1 MFKTLLAATALTLA
15 AVHPAAGKEEPSATE
30 PAISLREATLPAPHT
45 AAVSARSAA
54 KAPSAKDL
62 PDVPFTIALSAGPN
76 FNLGGSHGAEWFG
89 SRPAAAMQFDIMMNL
104 RIINRW
110 SAYLDLGITFFETRG
125 GGRVND
131 AIGAVLGKLFSP
143 VSRMKPS
150 AGIGLAYTLP
160 LGRWEIAPRAGAG
173 IFGAGSQNKT
183 KTADGTTVRFEK
195 EISPLY
201 VNAGVGAGYRLSRL
215 CTLFLD
221 TSYHC
226 PVQRATAAY
235 TVSRPDTPAET
246 VTATSRSW
254 AHDLSFSIGVK
265 FHIGA
270 RKR

>member
-1 MFKTLLAATALTLA
+1 MHRYNIIAIIALLTTVVLF
-15 AVHPAAGKEEPSATE
+15 PAAAHGQDPANASRRVTSAE
-30 PAISLREATLPAPHT
+30 FPQRPL
-45 AAVSARSAA
+45 
-54 KAPSAKDL
+54 
-62 PDVPFTIALSAGPN
+62 TIALSAGPN

-104 RIINRW
+104 RIVNRW

-125 GGRVND
+125 GGND
-131 AIGAVLGKLFSP
+131 AIGAILGKLFSP

-173 IFGAGSQNKT
+173 IFSAGSQNKT
-183 KTADGTTVRFEK
+183 KTADDTTARFEK

-221 TSYHC
+221 TSYRC
-226 PVQRATAAY
+226 PVQRATATY
-235 TVSRPDTPAET
+235 TLTRPDTPAET

-254 AHDLSFSIGVK
+254 AHDLSLSIGVK